1 VTRQKTPPRIT
12 VVGSANL
19 DQVLTVD
26 RAPGPGETVSSSAYA
41 EESGGKGL
49 NQALAAA
56 RTGAAV
62 RFVGAVGGDDAGHL
76 VRRALR
82 DAGIDDSTLRAT
94 TDPTGRALIVVDA
107 DRENRIVLL
116 GGANHGVVSLGADDR
131 AAITSADAVLLQLE
145 LPLEVVAEAAHAA
158 AEAGVLVALTPA
170 PAQPLPPA
178 LLADV
183 SILFANEHE
192 TAELTGVDD
201 PEAAVAALL
210 DLVPAV
216 VVTRGAAGSDH
227 ADRTGRRHHQP
238 AVPVT
243 AVDTTGA
250 GDVYAGVFVT
260 AYAGGSGV
268 EAAMERAARAAS
280 IAVGRRGTS
289 SSIPT
294 TADLD

>member
-1 VTRQKTPPRIT
+1 MTTPPRIT

-19 DQVLTVD
+19 DQVFTVD
-26 RAPGPGETVSSSAYA
+26 RAPGPGETVGSTAYA
-41 EESGGKGL
+41 EEPGGKGL

-62 RFVGAVGGDDAGHL
+62 RFVGAIGDDKAGRL
-76 VRRALR
+76 VRRTLQ
-82 DAGIDDSTLRAT
+82 DSGVDVSTLRT
-94 TDPTGRALIVVDA
+94 TSDPTGRALIVVDA

-116 GGANHGVVSLGADDR
+116 GGANHGVLSLSPDDR
-131 AAITSADAVLLQLE
+131 TAITSADAVLLQLE
-145 LPLEVVAEAAHAA
+145 LPLELVAEAAHVA

-170 PAQPLPPA
+170 PVQPLPPA

-192 TAELTGVDD
+192 TRALTDRAD

-216 VVTRGAAGSDH
+216 VVTRGADGSDY
-227 ADRTGRRHHQP
+227 ADRTGLRHHQP
-238 AVPVT
+238 AAPVT

-260 AYAGGSGV
+260 AYAAGSGV

-289 SSIPT
+289 SAIPT
-294 TADLD
+294 TADLDVD